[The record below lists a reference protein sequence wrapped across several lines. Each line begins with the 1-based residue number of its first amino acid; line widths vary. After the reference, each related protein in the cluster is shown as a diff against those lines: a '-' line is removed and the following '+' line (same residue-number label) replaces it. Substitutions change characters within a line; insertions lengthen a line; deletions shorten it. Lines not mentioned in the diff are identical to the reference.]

1 MQNNQNKK
9 RVKLTALLLA
19 LILLLGCFI
28 GGTLA
33 WLVTNTDPVVNTFT
47 VGNIELE
54 LKEHEL
60 NDGNLDMEEEVTGL
74 ANYKIIPG
82 TTQRKDPFVRIKDGS
97 EKCWVFVQIDESNNL
112 AQAHVPAN
120 GENAEVPEIKYVDW
134 EIADDWTLVPGQ
146 TNVYS
151 RQYDGTDTDSKE
163 HEIYYVLK
171 DNEVS
176 YSRDLTKAMLNT
188 VKADAEN
195 KSPKLTFT
203 AYAIQSEYLTKT
215 VVADGVETQVSVT
228 TAADAWALIK
238 PAP

>member
-33 WLVTNTDPVVNTFT
+33 WLVANTTPVVNTFT

-82 TTQRKDPFVRIKDGS
+82 TTQPKDPFVRVKDGS
-97 EKCWVFVQIDESNNL
+97 ENCWVFVQIDESNNL
-112 AQAHVPAN
+112 AQDAKD
-120 GENAEVPEIKYVDW
+120 AEGGQAAVPEIKYVDW
-134 EIADDWTLVPGQ
+134 EIAEGWELVNGE

-151 RQYDGTDTDSKE
+151 RQYTGADATNGE
-163 HEIYYVLK
+163 HETYAILK
-171 DNEVS
+171 DNKVS